1 MEIWYGETALRRKL
15 LVEAVR
21 ELNCSTSVF

>member
-1 MEIWYGETALRRKL
+1 MQQILSSAKL

-21 ELNCSTSVF
+21 EWRNVVKATENCS